1 MLQEIITDTKGLLNK
16 HSEYSEESKM
26 ACSAAQEIIKSAL
39 KNSKG
44 LTLTNVEANIKKNKG
59 WCSDESKTKDL
70 NWPAYIKLDF
80 KLDEETDLR
89 QVWEYL
95 AQLKIPDLT
104 HDLRVS
110 YSAPGLIADKGFC
123 LNNYHRF
130 VIEKKFELFDAKP
143 WLQRSDFTSQIHVK
157 YLKYRGTKFAAG
169 KDSTVKVYQ
178 IGKKLWNPLLRDIAD
193 QFNADVD
200 IEITGEEIL
209 EMADKFTS
217 DERSKKRQMLYEELE
232 RNPHLEE
239 TNPAAG
245 IVLNAIVN
253 LAFKRRGLRTQ
264 KSELERTYEKTFSNK
279 ELRELEVKTGLDL
292 SDFIEQISVI
302 DMDID
307 FSYIVKRIRD
317 AEMEGLQEGKVN
329 FSDDEMRA
337 FLEYD
342 VQHMYEDIAQFW
354 PEVKKMWQ
362 GFGANYHISEGYM
375 KPLWQ
380 QLETLTGIHLL
391 DLTLKWALT
400 DEGFFLLDGPKQE
413 EEFNEKMKQVGV
425 SPKLQE
431 EIKQKYVHRPFFND
445 ILTELQFL
453 DICKI
458 YNECLNRRWQE
469 EPETLL
475 QIYKEQYV
483 YNRPRMS
490 IKGEIEGKG
499 PVPNISDAVVTGLSI
514 KHKEQP
520 SKRDPS
526 TYIWNPSLNSISYGL
541 REGKQILSF
550 VINMDDSTLIP
561 VQEKILNLVSQ
572 K

>member
-1 MLQEIITDTKGLLNK
+1 MLQEIITDTRGLLNK
-16 HSEYSEESKM
+16 HSEYSEESKI
-26 ACSAAQEIIKSAL
+26 ACSTAQEIIKSAL

-44 LTLTNVEANIKKNKG
+44 LTLTNVEANIEKNKG
-59 WCSDESKTKDL
+59 WCSDESRTKDL

-80 KLDEETDLR
+80 ELDEETDMR
-89 QVWEYL
+89 QVWTYL
-95 AQLKIPDLT
+95 AQLKIPYLT
-104 HDLRVS
+104 HDLSVS

-123 LNNYHRF
+123 LNNYHSF
-130 VIEKKFELFDAKP
+130 VIEKEFELFGAKP
-143 WLQRSDFTSQIHVK
+143 WLQRDDFTSQIHAE

-178 IGKKLWNPLLRDIAD
+178 IGKKLWNPLLQDIAD

-217 DERSKKRQMLYEELE
+217 DERNKKRQILYAELE
-232 RNPHLEE
+232 RHQHVEE

-245 IVLNAIVN
+245 KVMNAVVKW
-253 LAFKRRGLRTQ
+253 AFRRMGLRAPEN
-264 KSELERTYEKTFSNK
+264 ELERTYEKTLSG
-279 ELRELEVKTGLDL
+279 EEVRELEANTGLNL
-292 SDFIEQISVI
+292 SNFIEQISVTGR
-302 DMDID
+302 DID
-307 FSYIVKRIRD
+307 FSYIVQQIHD
-317 AEMEGLQEGKVN
+317 AEMEGLKEGKVN
-329 FSDDEMRA
+329 FSDDEIRA

-342 VQHMYEDIAQFW
+342 VQHMYENAAKFW
-354 PEVKKMWQ
+354 PEVTTIWQ
-362 GFGANYHISEGYM
+362 GSGASYHISEQYV

-380 QLETLTGIHLL
+380 KLETLTGINLL

-431 EIKQKYVHRPFFND
+431 EIKQKYVHRPFLND
-445 ILTELQFL
+445 ILTELKFL

-458 YNECLNRRWQE
+458 YNECLKRRWQE
-469 EPETLL
+469 ESENLL

-483 YNRPRMS
+483 YKGSRMS
-490 IKGEIEGKG
+490 IKGSTEGKG
-499 PVPNISDAVVTGLSI
+499 PVPDISDAVVTGLSI

-526 TYIWNPSLNSISYGL
+526 TYIWNPSLNSISYGF
-541 REGKQILSF
+541 REGKQTLSF

-561 VQEKILNLVSQ
+561 AQEKILNLLSQ
-572 K
+572 E